1 MHSTPPP
8 ETDVNGLA
16 SARKRPR
23 SPAVADSLGLPLR
36 GLPPHTPPVLL
47 TNADAALSDATAA
60 GWSTVQQRF
69 AAAQW
74 RRGCF
79 YLSLQAPSEPPAS
92 SRPRRSAPT
101 GAPGEEEATA
111 IGAAEA
117 KAAVAARYI
126 QPHPWK
132 VLRSIHGGSAL
143 RTVFLPRVKGAL
155 VPPAAFL
162 PAFLAP
168 PAMVQLETWNTYW
181 EAYSTCCADELE
193 GLSKQLEAPPSTAGY
208 RRVLL
213 TVSAPAFPSLSTP
226 PTIATSSAT
235 TASSAHNHLPVLKG
249 GPPLS
254 VFPSW
259 GKDSKVAEPQ
269 MHSSLFSLSSPSVL
283 PSRPLPH
290 SHEASVSSC
299 SHSYS
304 YTSHSRSSGDA
315 VSAVKAAHADDCIA
329 ALSFLPC
336 VLDDLLY
343 HYAHRFGAV
352 EHLET
357 RESSASAG
365 APSTATARVIVSVQF
380 TTAEAAG
387 VFLRWADGVSV
398 ADIIASYRRDTQASV
413 TLSEGHLSPARSEN
427 VVGTLASDGATGLA
441 MEETTKPQGELD
453 CGDAAWWDALE
464 EASRRQRLCL
474 IAKPAPHDPRRIT
487 AKLLLGP
494 NVMVSTPLVKSLFTG
509 LFDTTCM
516 EYRAELRAFCI
527 EFANK
532 KECRLAL
539 HALQCSLWR
548 VFGVSLIFT

>member
-23 SPAVADSLGLPLR
+23 
-36 GLPPHTPPVLL
+36 
-47 TNADAALSDATAA
+47 DATAA

-213 TVSAPAFPSLSTP
+213 T
-226 PTIATSSAT
+226 
-235 TASSAHNHLPVLKG
+235 
-249 GPPLS
+249 
-254 VFPSW
+254 
-259 GKDSKVAEPQ
+259 
-269 MHSSLFSLSSPSVL
+269 
-283 PSRPLPH
+283 
-290 SHEASVSSC
+290 ASVSSC

-427 VVGTLASDGATGLA
+427 VVGALASDGATGLA

-532 KECRLAL
+532 KECFLTHPRCRFKPIALTRAGLVDHSDAHKFTAHYCKGTIRSGSRLAL
-539 HALQCSLWR
+539 WKEAAAMAPLALHWCWTSSTSQQSYLSYR
-548 VFGVSLIFT
+548 SGLIGEPVM

>member
-1 MHSTPPP
+1 
-8 ETDVNGLA
+8 
-16 SARKRPR
+16 
-23 SPAVADSLGLPLR
+23 
-36 GLPPHTPPVLL
+36 
-47 TNADAALSDATAA
+47 
-60 GWSTVQQRF
+60 
-69 AAAQW
+69 
-74 RRGCF
+74 
-79 YLSLQAPSEPPAS
+79 
-92 SRPRRSAPT
+92 
-101 GAPGEEEATA
+101 
-111 IGAAEA
+111 
-117 KAAVAARYI
+117 
-126 QPHPWK
+126 
-132 VLRSIHGGSAL
+132 
-143 RTVFLPRVKGAL
+143 
-155 VPPAAFL
+155 
-162 PAFLAP
+162 
-168 PAMVQLETWNTYW
+168 MVQLETWNTYW

-226 PTIATSSAT
+226 PTIATSSAA
-235 TASSAHNHLPVLKG
+235 TASSAHDHFPVLKD

-259 GKDSKVAEPQ
+259 REDSKVAEPQ
-269 MHSSLFSLSSPSVL
+269 MHSSLSPLSSPSVL
-283 PSRPLPH
+283 PSRPPPH
-290 SHEASVSSC
+290 SRETSVSSY
-299 SHSYS
+299 SYS
-304 YTSHSRSSGDA
+304 YTSHSPSSSDA
-315 VSAVKAAHADDCIA
+315 VSAAKAARADDCIA

-357 RESSASAG
+357 RETGASAG
-365 APSTATARVIVSVQF
+365 APSITTARVIVSVQF

-398 ADIIASYRRDTQASV
+398 ADIIASYRRDTQASA
-413 TLSEGHLSPARSEN
+413 TLSEGHLSPARREN
-427 VVGTLASDGATGLA
+427 AVGTPATEGATGLA
-441 MEETTKPQGELD
+441 REETTKPQGELD
-453 CGDAAWWDALE
+453 RDDAAWWDTLE
-464 EASRRQRLCL
+464 EASRRQQLCL
-474 IAKPAPHDPRRIT
+474 IAKLAPHDPRRIT
-487 AKLLLGP
+487 ARLLLGP

-509 LFDTTCM
+509 LFDTTYM

>member
-36 GLPPHTPPVLL
+36 GLPRHTPPVLL

-213 TVSAPAFPSLSTP
+213 TVSAPAFPS
-226 PTIATSSAT
+226 
-235 TASSAHNHLPVLKG
+235 
-249 GPPLS
+249 
-254 VFPSW
+254 F
-259 GKDSKVAEPQ
+259 
-269 MHSSLFSLSSPSVL
+269 
-283 PSRPLPH
+283 
-290 SHEASVSSC
+290 
-299 SHSYS
+299 
-304 YTSHSRSSGDA
+304 RSSGDA

-413 TLSEGHLSPARSEN
+413 TLSEGHLSPARSEK
-427 VVGTLASDGATGLA
+427 VVGALASDGATGLA

-532 KECRLAL
+532 KECFLTHPRCRFKPIALTRAGLVDHSDAHKFTAHYCKGTIRSGSRLAL
-539 HALQCSLWR
+539 WKEAAAMAPLALHWCWTSSTSQQSYLSYR
-548 VFGVSLIFT
+548 SGLIGEPVM